1 MNVLIWIIIPS
12 VEWDQYIWIW
22 NLCLHDV
29 NYLGRKEFPEQRN
42 ALSLILDKL
51 ECSLKCWWRDSWGDT
66 WPCMDFG
73 WDTVHLH
80 HALDSALYPIMLYLA
95 PLWVRKMNS
104 FKTLTAVQM
113 RWANASRSLLIQMF
127 PHKLPGMLAGVFF
140 FFMPL
145 CSHFYCCFFR
155 LCEEINRRG
164 GCWAGSVLGYPG
176 VFMSSQTQLDWKT
189 EGNSGLVGSSS
200 KPPRPRAFS
209 CMIFPL
215 RSCYSSLGPRALRD
229 VPRISAVATNHN
241 FSAQRSAAAPI
252 KEHFKLEQYEK
263 SGNIRLAV
271 SREYW
276 KESHNW
282 KQKPRAW
289 MSHIERETE
298 REKAAQDWVAR
309 VSNI

>member
-1 MNVLIWIIIPS
+1 MDHNSICRMRS
-12 VEWDQYIWIW
+12 VHL
-22 NLCLHDV
+22 NLKFMSPWC
-29 NYLGRKEFPEQRN
+29 Q
-42 ALSLILDKL
+42 LSGKKGVSRTK
-51 ECSLKCWWRDSWGDT
+51 ECSFTHIRQVGMFLEMLVKRQLRGH
-66 WPCMDFG
+66 
-73 WDTVHLH
+73 VALH
-80 HALDSALYPIMLYLA
+80 G
-95 PLWVRKMNS
+95 LWVRHCASPPCTRLCSLPNNVVSGSTLSAKDEFFQNS
-104 FKTLTAVQM
+104 HCCPNEMGKCLKITAYSAVSTQAT
-113 RWANASRSLLIQMF
+113 WNAGWS
-127 PHKLPGMLAGVFF
+127 FF

-209 CMIFPL
+209 CMIFPQ

-252 KEHFKLEQYEK
+252 KEHFKLKQYEK